1 MANRVGLTVRLAG
14 AAALLIAGSVA
25 ASAQYYGPRP
35 FVFGYAGPVHGFG
48 PVYPGPVYRSG
59 PVYRPGPRFLHPSD
73 IVEILRDQ
81 GFRSVDVLHRQ
92 GEVFVVNAVSPR
104 TGQTRL
110 IVDAFEGNILERFSA
125 GPQRRVTTTGSVTPR
140 TPTAPPRATTSAAPP
155 PSAKAEAPAPPRR
168 PVAQPTPNQPVSRR
182 PSDWAPI
189 NSVPPAA
196 LE

>member
-1 MANRVGLTVRLAG
+1 MADRVGLMVRLAG

-48 PVYPGPVYRSG
+48 PVYRSGPVYPGPVYR
-59 PVYRPGPRFLHPSD
+59 GPRFLHPAD

-92 GEVFVVNAVSPR
+92 GEVFVVNAISPR

-140 TPTAPPRATTSAAPP
+140 TPTATPRASTNAAPS
-155 PSAKAEAPAPPRR
+155 PSAKAEASAPPRR